1 MNPKDTTMPDGPNLD
16 DVIRKNVS
24 GPKSAEV
31 DGQRVEQ
38 HSLDDVIKT
47 DKYLA
52 SKKAAKSRTGG
63 LKLTKMSHS
72 GA

>member
-1 MNPKDTTMPDGPNLD
+1 MTKSETIEES
-16 DVIRKNVS
+16 IRKNVS

-38 HSLDDVIKT
+38 HSLKDQIAADE
-47 DKYLA
+47 YLA
-52 SKKAAKSRTGG
+52 SKKAVKSRTSG
-63 LKLTKMSHS
+63 LKITKLCHS

>member
-1 MNPKDTTMPDGPNLD
+1 MPEQPSNLEEA
-16 DVIRKNVS
+16 IRKNAT
-24 GPKSAEV
+24 GPKSAQV

-38 HSLDDVIKT
+38 HALSDIIQA

-63 LKLTKMSHS
+63 LKFTKLSHS
-72 GA
+72 GAQDV

>member
-1 MNPKDTTMPDGPNLD
+1 MKNETIEEG
-16 DVIRKNVS
+16 IRKNAS

-38 HSLDDVIKT
+38 HSLKDQIAADE
-47 DKYLA
+47 YLA
-52 SKKAAKSRTGG
+52 SKKAVKSRNIG
-63 LKLTKMSHS
+63 LKITKLSHS

>member
-1 MNPKDTTMPDGPNLD
+1 MPSETTNTDATLED
-16 DVIRKNVS
+16 QIRRNAL

-52 SKKAAKSRTGG
+52 SKKAAKSRMSG